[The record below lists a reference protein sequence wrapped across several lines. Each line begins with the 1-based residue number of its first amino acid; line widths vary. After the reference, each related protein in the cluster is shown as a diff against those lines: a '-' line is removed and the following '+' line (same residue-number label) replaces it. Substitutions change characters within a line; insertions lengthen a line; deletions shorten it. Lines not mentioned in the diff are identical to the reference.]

1 MRDFSR
7 FSLVRYFLVAS
18 LIGLVVVVGSLF
30 LALRSQ
36 QEDSL
41 IEHEG
46 QGNANVAQLF
56 ANSSWQRHQKFIEST
71 DQVDRAG
78 VLANPDLPELR
89 RTVADMVRGLKV
101 VKVKI
106 YNRQGLTIYSSDEK
120 QIGEGKDDNEG
131 FQTAMSGRSVS
142 QITHRD
148 TFDSFDG
155 VISDRDLLSSYVPI
169 RPPGEN
175 RVAAVMEIY
184 SDVTS
189 MMNEDQRQ
197 SRVLASVLV
206 AAMVG
211 LYLFLGLIV
220 QRAERVMRNLERVQ
234 REQDARI
241 RHMAF
246 HDALTD
252 LPNRAAF
259 EQQLDI
265 QVTTTVR
272 AGITGVMALDLD
284 RFKSVNDTL
293 GHQAGDRLLQLA
305 AQRLRNCMRELDV
318 VFRVGG
324 DEFIAVLQNAD
335 RDIAEQVAARMVDAL
350 EQPFT
355 LGDRTVTIGVSIGI
369 AFSNANTDRNTLLRS
384 ADRAMYRAKQAG
396 RGRYAFADSAIGA

>member
-1 MRDFSR
+1 
-7 FSLVRYFLVAS
+7 
-18 LIGLVVVVGSLF
+18 
-30 LALRSQ
+30 
-36 QEDSL
+36 
-41 IEHEG
+41 
-46 QGNANVAQLF
+46 
-56 ANSSWQRHQKFIEST
+56 
-71 DQVDRAG
+71 
-78 VLANPDLPELR
+78 
-89 RTVADMVRGLKV
+89 
-101 VKVKI
+101 
-106 YNRQGLTIYSSDEK
+106 
-120 QIGEGKDDNEG
+120 
-131 FQTAMSGRSVS
+131 
-142 QITHRD
+142 
-148 TFDSFDG
+148 
-155 VISDRDLLSSYVPI
+155 
-169 RPPGEN
+169 
-175 RVAAVMEIY
+175 MEIY
-184 SDVTS
+184 SDVTT
-189 MMNEDQRQ
+189 MMLEDQRQ

-206 AAMVG
+206 AGMVG

-259 EQQLDI
+259 EQQLDT
-265 QVTTTVR
+265 QVTTVR

-293 GHQAGDRLLQLA
+293 GHQAGDRLLKLA
-305 AQRLRNCMRELDV
+305 AERLRNCMRELDV

-324 DEFIAVLQNAD
+324 DEFIAVLHNAD

-355 LGDRTVTIGVSIGI
+355 LGDRAVTIGVSIGI
-369 AFSNANTDRNTLLRS
+369 AFSNATTDRNTLLRS

>member
-1 MRDFSR
+1 MVDPKR
-7 FSLVRYFLVAS
+7 FSLVRYFLIAS

-36 QEDSL
+36 QEESL

-56 ANSSWQRHQKFIEST
+56 ANSSWQRHQKFIEHT

-120 QIGEGKDDNEG
+120 QIGEGKDNNEG
-131 FQTAMSGRSVS
+131 FQTALNGSSVS
-142 QITHRD
+142 QLTHRD

-155 VISDRDLLSSYVPI
+155 VLSDRDLLSSYVPV
-169 RPPGEN
+169 RPPGET

-184 SDVTS
+184 SDVTT
-189 MMNEDQRQ
+189 MMLEDQRQ

-206 AAMVG
+206 AGMVG

-259 EQQLDI
+259 EQQLDT
-265 QVTTTVR
+265 QVTTVR

-293 GHQAGDRLLQLA
+293 GHQAGDRLLKLA
-305 AQRLRNCMRELDV
+305 AERLRNCMRELDV

-324 DEFIAVLQNAD
+324 DEFIAVLHNAD

-355 LGDRTVTIGVSIGI
+355 LGDRAVTIGVSIGI
-369 AFSNANTDRNTLLRS
+369 AFSNATTDRNTLLRS

>member
-1 MRDFSR
+1 MFELER
-7 FSLVRYFLVAS
+7 FSLVRYFLIAS

-71 DQVDRAG
+71 DQVNRAG

-89 RTVADMVRGLKV
+89 RTVSDMVRGLKV

-169 RPPGEN
+169 RPPGET

-184 SDVTS
+184 SDVTA
-189 MMNEDQRQ
+189 MMLEDKRQ
-197 SRVLASVLV
+197 SRVLASVLIG
-206 AAMVG
+206 AMAC

-220 QRAERVMRNLERVQ
+220 LRAARIMLDLEQVQ
-234 REQDARI
+234 RQQDAQI

-259 EQQLDI
+259 EQQLDT
-265 QVTTTVR
+265 QVTTVR

-293 GHQAGDRLLQLA
+293 GHQAGDRLLKLA
-305 AQRLRNCMRELDV
+305 AERLRNCMRDLDV

-324 DEFIAVLQNAD
+324 DEFIAVLHNAD

>member
-1 MRDFSR
+1 MFELRR
-7 FSLVRYFLVAS
+7 FSLVRYFLLTSLVGLAGIVA
-18 LIGLVVVVGSLF
+18 ILF
-30 LALRSQ
+30 FALREQ
-36 QEDSL
+36 QETSL
-41 IEHEG
+41 IEHESDE
-46 QGNANVAQLF
+46 NAHVAQLF
-56 ANSSWQRHQKFIEST
+56 ANGSWQRHRGYIDSNSI
-71 DQVDRAG
+71 VDRASA
-78 VLANPDLPELR
+78 LAHPDLGDLR
-89 RTVADMVRGLKV
+89 KDIAALVHGLKV

-106 YNRQGLTIYSSDEK
+106 YNRRGLTIFSTEDKE
-120 QIGEGKDDNEG
+120 IGESEATNEG
-131 FQTAMSGRSVS
+131 FKNSLAGKIENE
-142 QITHRD
+142 ITHRGTMD
-148 TFDSFDG
+148 PFDG
-155 VISDRDLLSSYVPI
+155 VTADRDVVSSYVPVL
-169 RPPGEN
+169 PPGEKSA
-175 RVAAVMEIY
+175 VAVMEIY
-184 SDVTS
+184 SDVTR
-189 MMNEDQRQ
+189 MMTTDQRQ
-197 SRVLASVLV
+197 ASELAVMLCASM
-206 AAMVG
+206 AG

-220 QRAERVMRNLERVQ
+220 LRAARIMRNLERVQ

-259 EQQLDI
+259 EQQLDT

-293 GHQAGDRLLQLA
+293 GHQAGDRLLKLA
-305 AQRLRNCMRELDV
+305 AERLRNCMRELDV

-324 DEFIAVLQNAD
+324 DEFIAVLHNAD

-355 LGDRTVTIGVSIGI
+355 LGDRSVTIGVSIGI
-369 AFSNANTDRNTLLRS
+369 AFSNATTDRNTLLRS